1 MPTKTWCTN
10 QTSAKILCDSSA
22 LNIISN
28 FTKEKGCFIFAKV
41 YITVQMEKQ
50 TAILG
55 QASAATDKSNLLFF
69 LS

>member
-10 QTSAKILCDSSA
+10 QTSAKIYVTSA